1 MQIQKTQV
9 CLGNNVVK
17 FQLEQAKKELEKRI
31 LEKSEYEKEIKNR
44 NQLVTL
50 IDNVE
55 WKAERYNFNSSI
67 ELSEENRNLGKLS
80 AQIEDLKNSPEMLA
94 AAKEYDLAKSNYDEA
109 YKFDI
114 DLADKRGSV
123 RNDIENTNNKI
134 SDRIEQSQKYESEY
148 NELSSKYNE
157 LIDEMK
163 DEYERASKQR
173 NTFIVI
179 SNKHLQNLTNDVE
192 NAKRRMEDKQ
202 REYNILSEIEASNYG
217 VEFIPFYRDRY
228 RDVANVKIDEAKN
241 KVEKQSENLRNVF
254 LHDFV
259 AELNE
264 KIITAKEEIAVINSE
279 LKRIPFGRDIYQFKM
294 EEKSDREVF
303 FTICKNLEL
312 YSESPDLFTERTVS
326 DEKLADDVQSFLN
339 KILDTEQEEDYS
351 DYRNYFTYDM
361 TIRSHIGD
369 EESEMDLSKKQGS
382 ASGGEKQTP
391 YFIVLAA
398 SLMQFYPKDVCC
410 ARIAFIDEA
419 FSALSKER
427 IEQMVKFLEDNNFQ
441 VFYAAPPEK
450 INSIGQHIDNTV
462 SLYTQGKYTK
472 PVEGSWYSG
481 SAIKE

>member
-1 MQIQKTQV
+1 
-9 CLGNNVVK
+9 
-17 FQLEQAKKELEKRI
+17 
-31 LEKSEYEKEIKNR
+31 
-44 NQLVTL
+44 
-50 IDNVE
+50 
-55 WKAERYNFNSSI
+55 
-67 ELSEENRNLGKLS
+67 
-80 AQIEDLKNSPEMLA
+80 MLA
-94 AAKEYDLAKSNYDEA
+94 ATREYEIAKSNYEE
-109 YKFDI
+109 
-114 DLADKRGSV
+114 ADKDSKLIE
-123 RNDIENTNNKI
+123 RNLGATEKEIANIQEK
-134 SDRIEQSQKYESEY
+134 
-148 NELSSKYNE
+148 
-157 LIDEMK
+157 IDEVIGKSETVENEFMEISETHPELVTEMK
-163 DEYERASKQR
+163 EEYERASKQR
-173 NTFIVI
+173 NTFIII
-179 SNKHLQNLTNDVE
+179 SEKHRKQLSVDVE
-192 NAKRRMEDKQ
+192 NAKKKMEDKQ
-202 REYNILSEIEASNYG
+202 RDYNILSEIDTSNYG
-217 VEFIPFYRDRY
+217 VDFIPFYRDRY

-241 KVEKQSENLRNVF
+241 KVEKQSEKLRDVF

-264 KIITAKEEIAVINSE
+264 KIIAAKEEIAAINSE
-279 LKRIPFGRDIYQFKM
+279 LKSIPFGRDIYQFKM
-294 EEKSDREVF
+294 EEKTDREIF
-303 FTICKNLEL
+303 FTICRNLEL

-361 TIRSHIGD
+361 TIISHMGD
-369 EESEMDLSKKQGS
+369 EESVMDLSKKQGS

-472 PVEGSWYSG
+472 PIEGSWY
-481 SAIKE
+481 KR

>member
-1 MQIQKTQV
+1 MTV
-9 CLGNNVVK
+9 
-17 FQLEQAKKELEKRI
+17 
-31 LEKSEYEKEIKNR
+31 
-44 NQLVTL
+44 
-50 IDNVE
+50 
-55 WKAERYNFNSSI
+55 
-67 ELSEENRNLGKLS
+67 
-80 AQIEDLKNSPEMLA
+80 
-94 AAKEYDLAKSNYDEA
+94 
-109 YKFDI
+109 
-114 DLADKRGSV
+114 
-123 RNDIENTNNKI
+123 
-134 SDRIEQSQKYESEY
+134 
-148 NELSSKYNE
+148 
-157 LIDEMK
+157 
-163 DEYERASKQR
+163 
-173 NTFIVI
+173 
-179 SNKHLQNLTNDVE
+179 DVE
-192 NAKRRMEDKQ
+192 NAKKRMEDKQ

-217 VEFIPFYRDRY
+217 VSYIPFYRDCY

-241 KVEKQSENLRNVF
+241 KVEKQSEKLRDVF

-264 KIITAKEEIAVINSE
+264 KILAAKEEIEAINSE

-312 YSESPDLFTERTVS
+312 YSESPDLFTEKTVS

-398 SLMQFYPKDVCC
+398 SLMQFYPKDICC

-419 FSALSKER
+419 FSALSK
-427 IEQMVKFLEDNNFQ
+427 
-441 VFYAAPPEK
+441 
-450 INSIGQHIDNTV
+450 
-462 SLYTQGKYTK
+462 
-472 PVEGSWYSG
+472 
-481 SAIKE
+481 

>member
-1 MQIQKTQV
+1 
-9 CLGNNVVK
+9 
-17 FQLEQAKKELEKRI
+17 
-31 LEKSEYEKEIKNR
+31 
-44 NQLVTL
+44 
-50 IDNVE
+50 
-55 WKAERYNFNSSI
+55 
-67 ELSEENRNLGKLS
+67 
-80 AQIEDLKNSPEMLA
+80 MLA
-94 AAKEYDLAKSNYDEA
+94 AAKEYDLAKSNYDET
-109 YKFDI
+109 YKQDN
-114 DLADKRGSV
+114 DLATRHGSV
-123 RNDIENTNNKI
+123 RKDIENTQNKL
-134 SDRIEQSQKYESEY
+134 SERWEQSQKYESEY
-148 NELSSKYNE
+148 NEISSKYNE

-163 DEYERASKQR
+163 EEYERASKQR
-173 NTFIVI
+173 NTFII
-179 SNKHLQNLTNDVE
+179 IGEKHRKQLSVDVE
-192 NAKRRMEDKQ
+192 NAKKRMEDKQ

-241 KVEKQSENLRNVF
+241 KVEKQSEKLRDVF

-264 KIITAKEEIAVINSE
+264 KILSAKEEIAVINSE

-312 YSESPDLFTERTVS
+312 YSESPDLFTEKTIS

-472 PVEGSWYSG
+472 PVEGSWYSR